1 MFTLTPDQ
9 ILLQDAAQKLAQRE
23 IQPRAAEVDR
33 SEEYPWDNVEKLT
46 KAGFMGMTIQKQYGG
61 LGLNYLDAVLVIEQM
76 AKVCGVTARIV
87 VEANM
92 GGVGAIMAYGSETQK
107 TLAAELVLAG
117 DKPAICITEPGA

>member
-1 MFTLTPDQ
+1 MYTLTPQQ
-9 ILLQDAAQKLAQRE
+9 ILLQDSARKMAQAE

-46 KAGFMGMTIQKQYGG
+46 AAGFMGMTIPEQYGG
-61 LGLNYLDAVLVIEQM
+61 QGLSYLDAVLVIEQM

-92 GGVGAIMAYGSETQK
+92 GGVGAIMAYGSDAQK
-107 TLAAELVLAG
+107 KLAAELVLAG
-117 DKPAICITEPGA
+117 EDRKSVV